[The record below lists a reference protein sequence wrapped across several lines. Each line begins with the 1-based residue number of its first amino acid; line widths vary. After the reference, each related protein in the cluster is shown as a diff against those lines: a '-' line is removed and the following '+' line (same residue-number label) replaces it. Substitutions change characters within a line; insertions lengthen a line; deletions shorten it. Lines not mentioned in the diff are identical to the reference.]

1 MSRGQPPLRGLVNF
15 TRVAF
20 YSAPSIR
27 TNNPSYYTL
36 LSNRS
41 LVAVKGPDA
50 TKLLHSI
57 VTADMNARQNIVQ
70 YGMMLNAQGR
80 VLYDVIIYS
89 KGEDGHLLECDAMV
103 VDDVVQHLKKFSLRS
118 KVEISKTEDMKLWS
132 FYQPLG
138 GDWPQQLLESTVNGV
153 HFCNLDPRVKA
164 LGLRTVT
171 RLDTEASAI
180 WTHLQLGSLEQYH
193 QHRLKT
199 GVPEG
204 VAEIV
209 PGSCFPLEFNLDY
222 MNGVSFHKGCYLGQ
236 ELTARTHHTGVVRKR
251 VMPIEVVP
259 PIKQPIPWG
268 VPITTTKDGN
278 PAGKLICCQG
288 NSGLGLMRLEM
299 LNESLCATIP
309 TGTHT
314 VTAHIPYW
322 WPAV

>member
-1 MSRGQPPLRGLVNF
+1 MRLRGRLLRINGCCLPAFIANRMWMSRGQPPLRGLVNF

-222 MNGVSFHKGCYLGQ
+222 MNGGVSSDVQL
-236 ELTARTHHTGVVRKR
+236 LTRGVH
-251 VMPIEVVP
+251 MF
-259 PIKQPIPWG
+259 
-268 VPITTTKDGN
+268 
-278 PAGKLICCQG
+278 C
-288 NSGLGLMRLEM
+288 
-299 LNESLCATIP
+299 ESLQWGSALGMQTMYLHLVAGLP
-309 TGTHT
+309 TDIYLLTYINNHK
-314 VTAHIPYW
+314 
-322 WPAV
+322 